1 MSAWTARTIVCALLC
16 MFGCSSDAAVES
28 LDSGANAGWADDTEG
43 AEALVRPGGD
53 MSARSNAPFDVLM
66 GTGRQR
72 YMPLFDEDIMYLE
85 LGHQG
90 LQHVLVSIR
99 LMGLPQGRYVV
110 DFQLVREDAGAVS
123 EPARVRLP
131 FTELSD
137 GSGAE
142 LLGYTLVVADPVLGV
157 GHDAVLRVAV
167 EGPDGGIGMAERR
180 VHVEWAPDGWNPD
193 GYWNPDA

>member
-1 MSAWTARTIVCALLC
+1 MKEWTAQAIVCALLC
-16 MFGCSSDAAVES
+16 TLGCGSDAAVES
-28 LDSGANAGWADDTEG
+28 LDSGANAGRADYMVG
-43 AEALVRPGGD
+43 AEVSMRPGGD

-72 YMPLFDEDIMYLE
+72 YMPLFDGDIMYLE

-110 DFQLVREDAGAVS
+110 DFQLVREDAVAVS

-131 FTELSD
+131 FAELSD

-157 GHDAVLRVAV
+157 GHDAILRVAI
-167 EGPDGGIGMAERR
+167 EGPEGGIGMAERR